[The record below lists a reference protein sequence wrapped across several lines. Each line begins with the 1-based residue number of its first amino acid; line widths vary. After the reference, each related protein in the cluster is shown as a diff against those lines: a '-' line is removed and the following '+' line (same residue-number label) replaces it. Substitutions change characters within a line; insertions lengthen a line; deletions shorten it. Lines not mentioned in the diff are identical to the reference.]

1 MRGGK
6 GSAIEV
12 KCRHEVDGTGAEL
25 WSKTKHPNAVAAA
38 TFLQTEQ
45 RRGLDQE
52 GAGPAAGEC
61 LTADGAKVRCVHVG
75 KVRTLG
81 GGGGVDSEKTLITAT
96 EIVDAESEGDGVRQ
110 KAAAAAAGAGNTGSG
125 GGGGGGGDGGG
136 GGSAGSS
143 LPTTQ
148 WTSYCIEGSALSA
161 VNASV
166 ARWLDSFEVDT
177 TAESS
182 VQAKTVAVFG
192 AGTIVGGYPAW
203 LARLCTQAYR

>member
-1 MRGGK
+1 MGWEWRCFVPEGNSREADTPFSSSSWSGSSRRSDVYMVPLCVKVRGGK

-61 LTADGAKVRCVHVG
+61 LTADGATKVRCVHVG

-96 EIVDAESEGDGVRQ
+96 EIVDAES
-110 KAAAAAAGAGNTGSG
+110 
-125 GGGGGGGDGGG
+125 
-136 GGSAGSS
+136 
-143 LPTTQ
+143 
-148 WTSYCIEGSALSA
+148 EGSALSA